1 MKLVRFG
8 ERGSERP
15 GILDPKGRVRDLS
28 AFANDITPELLSPEG
43 LRNLRSIDPAALPLV
58 PEGVRLGVPVAGI
71 RDIFAIGLNYRDH
84 AAEAGMAL
92 PTEPVLFSKATGALS
107 GPNDPVVLPP
117 GALKGDWEVEL
128 ALVIGRCAFQVS
140 EEDALSHVAGYL
152 VCNDVSERTFQLEQ
166 GGQWIKGKS
175 ADSFCPLG
183 PWLVTSDDI
192 PDPQDLDLW
201 LDLNGQRMQTGNTRN
216 MVFSVAFLISYVSRF
231 LTLKPGDVITTG
243 TPAGVGLKSGRFLRP
258 GDVMHL
264 GVEGL
269 GEQRQAVRAYSV

>member
-8 ERGSERP
+8 ERGGERP
-15 GILDPKGRVRDLS
+15 GILDPMGRVRDLS
-28 AFANDITPELLSPEG
+28 AFANDITPELLSPVG
-43 LRNLRSIDPAALPLV
+43 LDKLRSIDPAALPLV

-92 PTEPVLFSKATGALS
+92 PAEPVLFSKATGALS

-128 ALVIGRCAFQVS
+128 ALVIGQRAFQVS
-140 EEDALSHVAGYL
+140 QEDALSHVAGYL
-152 VCNDVSERTFQLEQ
+152 VCNDVSERAFQLEQ

-216 MVFSVAFLISYVSRF
+216 MVFSVAFLVSYVSRF

-264 GVEGL
+264 GVAGL

>member
-8 ERGSERP
+8 AKGQEKP
-15 GILDPKGRVRDLS
+15 GLIDGQGRLRDLS
-28 AFANDITPELLSPEG
+28 GHIADIGPDAMSEAALAR
-43 LRNLRSIDPAALPLV
+43 LRAIDPNSLPLT

-84 AAEAGMAL
+84 AAEANMAL
-92 PTEPVLFSKATGALS
+92 PSEPVLFSKATGALS

-128 ALVIGRCAFQVS
+128 ALVIGKPAFQVS
-140 EEDALSHVAGYL
+140 EKDALSYVAGYL
-152 VCNDVSERTFQLEQ
+152 VCNDVSERAFQLEM

-175 ADSFCPLG
+175 ADTFCPLG
-183 PWLVTSDDI
+183 PWLVTADEV
-192 PDPQDLDLW
+192 PDPQALSLW
-201 LDLNGQRMQTGNTRN
+201 LDLNGERMQNGNTAD
-216 MVFSVAFLISYVSRF
+216 MVFPVAFLISYVSRF

-243 TPAGVGLKSGRFLRP
+243 TPAGVGLKRGRFLRP
-258 GDVMHL
+258 GDVMRL

-269 GEQRQAVRAYSV
+269 GEQRQDVKAFSA

>member
-8 ERGSERP
+8 ERGGERP

-43 LRNLRSIDPAALPLV
+43 LQNLRSIDPAALPLV

-128 ALVIGRCAFQVS
+128 ALVIGRGAFQVS

-269 GEQRQAVRAYSV
+269 GEQRQTVSAYSP

>member
-8 ERGSERP
+8 MSGSERP
-15 GILDPKGRVRDLS
+15 GLVGQDGAVRDLS
-28 AFANDITPELLSPEG
+28 GLIGDITPDVLSPEG
-43 LRNLRSIDPAALPLV
+43 LSRLRAIDPSRLPLA
-58 PEGVRLGVPVAGI
+58 PEGERLGVPVSGI

-92 PTEPVLFSKATGALS
+92 PPEPVLFSKATGSLS

-128 ALVIGRCAFQVS
+128 ALVIGKPAFLVS

-152 VCNDVSERTFQLEQ
+152 ICNDVSERAFQLERS
-166 GGQWIKGKS
+166 GQWIKGKS

-183 PWLVTSDDI
+183 PWLVTSDEV
-192 PDPQDLDLW
+192 PDPQNLKLW
-201 LDLNGQRMQTGNTRN
+201 LDLNGQRMQDGSTAN
-216 MVFSVAFLISYVSRF
+216 MVFGVAFLVSYLSRY

-243 TPAGVGLKSGRFLRP
+243 TPAGVGLKSGRFLKP
-258 GDVMHL
+258 GDVMRL

-269 GEQRQAVRAYSV
+269 GEQRQAVRTYSA

>member
-1 MKLVRFG
+1 
-8 ERGSERP
+8 
-15 GILDPKGRVRDLS
+15 DPSRLPL
-28 AFANDITPELLSPEG
+28 APEG
-43 LRNLRSIDPAALPLV
+43 
-58 PEGVRLGVPVAGI
+58 ERLGVPVSGI

-92 PTEPVLFSKATGALS
+92 PPEPVLFSKATGSLS

-128 ALVIGRCAFQVS
+128 ALVIGKPAFLVS

-152 VCNDVSERTFQLEQ
+152 ICNDVSERAFQLERS
-166 GGQWIKGKS
+166 GQWIKGKS

-183 PWLVTSDDI
+183 PWLVTSDEV
-192 PDPQDLDLW
+192 PDPQNLKLW
-201 LDLNGQRMQTGNTRN
+201 LDLNGQRMQDGSTAN
-216 MVFSVAFLISYVSRF
+216 MVFGVAFLVSYLSRY

-243 TPAGVGLKSGRFLRP
+243 TPAGVGLKSGRFLKP
-258 GDVMHL
+258 GDVMRL

-269 GEQRQAVRAYSV
+269 GEQRQAVRTYSA